1 MPTNEHGEE
10 LHEYTEGDIDRIQG
24 ESYMTGQNAGMKT
37 ILTRLDK
44 KAKELLADGIRV
56 EHRSIVIAKEHQATV
71 LTGLLTWASE
81 EQKRIERD
89 DADRRARQQQERAA
103 RS

>member
-10 LHEYTEGDIDRIQG
+10 LHEYTKGDINRIQG

-44 KAKELLADGIRV
+44 KAKELLAEGIRV
-56 EHRSIVIAKEHQATV
+56 EHGSVYVSKDHQATV
-71 LTGLLTWASE
+71 LAQLLAWAADE
-81 EQKRIERD
+81 LKRTEKD
-89 DADRRARQQQERAA
+89 DADRRARREAERNV
-103 RS
+103 

>member
-10 LHEYTEGDIDRIQG
+10 LHEYTKGDINRIQG

-56 EHRSIVIAKEHQATV
+56 EPGSVTIPKEHQAAT
-71 LTGLLTWASE
+71 LTGLLSWAAD
-81 EQKRIERD
+81 EQKRIDKD
-89 DADRRARQQQERAA
+89 DADRRARREAERDA
-103 RS
+103 